1 MFIGTCKC
9 SRLNYMSC
17 SKNRNLKVPFADFS
31 MNSKQKNMSANFRF
45 FNFCSHSLMH
55 FLDEVYEI
63 GMNFLYLPEI
73 FFVSMLKFTT
83 FGSVLWTLWTRQKIY
98 LSNIKNS
105 SQIHKLRLENALR
118 NNYKNLK
125 IWNLHSHFFVCCS

>member
-1 MFIGTCKC
+1 M
-9 SRLNYMSC
+9 LC
-17 SKNRNLKVPFADFS
+17 SKNRNLKVPFSDFS

-55 FLDEVYEI
+55 FLDEVYEF
-63 GMNFLYLPEI
+63 GMNFLYLTGN

-83 FGSVLWTLWTRQKIY
+83 FGSVLWTRQTRQKIY

-105 SQIHKLRLENALR
+105 SQIYKLHLENALR
-118 NNYKNLK
+118 NKQTCMVSLNKFWWFMFINYHRGCIYCL
-125 IWNLHSHFFVCCS
+125 VCT